1 MKVRKTFTC
10 PLELCF
16 DIIRGKWKPIII
28 WRLRVGNTSPS
39 KLQRDIKGITQKM
52 LLEQLKELAEANIID
67 KIIYP
72 GYPLRV
78 EYFLT
83 KRGLEL
89 LEALKIMQKVGTE
102 FLNELNASDEL
113 L

>member
-1 MKVRKTFTC
+1 MKVRDTFTC

-16 DIIRGKWKPIII
+16 DVIKGKWKPIII
-28 WRLRVGNTSPS
+28 WRLRCGKTSPAQ
-39 KLQRDIKGITQKM
+39 LQRDINGITQKM
-52 LLEQLKELAEANIID
+52 LLEQLKELADAKMVD

-83 KRGLEL
+83 SRGEEI
-89 LEALKIMQKVGTE
+89 LEALKIMQKIGTE
-102 FLNELNASDEL
+102 L
-113 L
+113 LVDLK

>member
-16 DIIRGKWKPIII
+16 DIIKGKWKPIII
-28 WRLRVGNTSPS
+28 WRLRCGNTSPS
-39 KLQRDIKGITQKM
+39 DLQRSIKGITQKM
-52 LLEQLKELAEANIID
+52 LLEQLKELTEANIIN
-67 KIIYP
+67 KIVYP
-72 GYPLRV
+72 GYPLKV

-83 KRGLEL
+83 SRGKEI

-102 FLNELNASDEL
+102 FLNEIN
-113 L
+113 